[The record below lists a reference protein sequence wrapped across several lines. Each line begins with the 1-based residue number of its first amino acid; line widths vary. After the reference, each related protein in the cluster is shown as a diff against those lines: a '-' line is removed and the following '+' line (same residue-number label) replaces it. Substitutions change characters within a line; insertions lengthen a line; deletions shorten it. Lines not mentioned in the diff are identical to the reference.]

1 MSGATLRGQWSHC
14 GGLGRSAEAWTL
26 EERGAWSLS
35 LWGGCARCAVA
46 RTPPSCGRAR
56 AASSL
61 SNNQQAMVYR
71 HTQLGNDNH
80 TWPRSTMYVYDQTPY
95 CTSCGSLST
104 VHNRRFPFGSL
115 EVISVCTQAC
125 SLDLHRSP
133 DISITSPHV
142 LCLCRGWPA

>member
-1 MSGATLRGQWSHC
+1 MTLRGQWSLWGAGAER
-14 GGLGRSAEAWTL
+14 GGLDAV
-26 EERGAWSLS
+26 EETGEGDVVKLGGLCPVRGGSHPAQL
-35 LWGGCARCAVA
+35 
-46 RTPPSCGRAR
+46 RAR

-71 HTQLGNDNH
+71 HTQLGNIITH
-80 TWPRSTMYVYDQTPY
+80 GHAVR
-95 CTSCGSLST
+95 CTCTTRRRTAPAAALST